1 MDTVLEW
8 NVPRILVG
16 KGSNPRLG
24 LTKYGDLYE
33 TVHLSLN
40 VRVEGEIR
48 KGLLTNKGINK

>member
-1 MDTVLEW
+1 MKRS
-8 NVPRILVG
+8 RILGG

-33 TVHLSLN
+33 TAHPSLN

>member
-1 MDTVLEW
+1 MKRS
-8 NVPRILVG
+8 RILVG

-33 TVHLSLN
+33 TAHPSLN